1 MNTKNWFNVFST
13 ALHKERFSP
22 PEILQIY
29 RTEMEARTFFDF
41 DGIVPEFLVLQNIER
56 DSEKIQYYWESHSNE
71 AICPFCGTI
80 SNKECKDYFEKPLQ
94 DIPQD
99 RLAVYHVVRSKK
111 YFCENPDCSYTRFV
125 ERLDGFTEKKARKT
139 IRFKKY
145 CVERSLES
153 GCKPAQDALRREG
166 AVVSNDSIA
175 RYLKKESAMKI
186 ESNIKRN
193 VVKVLSIDDIN
204 LRKGDKSS
212 GCTVLMDEETHRVLI
227 IIRGTTKKAAKKAIE
242 MFPDAELFSRDRAS
256 SYASAATE
264 CGKTQVAD
272 RFHLIDNAQAAVKE
286 ALMTSIPATI
296 FIREGDGWVQTTQ
309 FDDEI
314 LPDKTYFHVPEE
326 KVEER
331 IQFARLTE
339 AKAKRYRNTLKILEL
354 ADKGLKSADIANT
367 LNIPLKDVR
376 NLRRTAVNTIDYVE
390 EKVKS
395 RTNEINESYSN
406 HEDILRKR
414 RRRTLSKNA
423 RPSHES
429 IVEPYRETVIAELN
443 KGGNHRT
450 IHPILKEQGFKGC
463 PNTIYQY
470 ILKLRKEIPEEI
482 SRDTV
487 ENPPELKLEKISRHT
502 VYKQVLNKASESR
515 SKKDEESQKSAS
527 QKKTP
532 GEDSPLSDKAKELIY
547 GVNNTDDS
555 EQSKESK
562 EDKAQK
568 KTKFLKKQ

>member
-1 MNTKNWFNVFST
+1 MQT
-13 ALHKERFSP
+13 
-22 PEILQIY
+22 
-29 RTEMEARTFFDF
+29 RTFFDF
-41 DGIVPEFLVLQNIER
+41 DGIVPEFLGLQNIER

-71 AICPFCGTI
+71 AICPFCDTI

-99 RLAVYHVVRSKK
+99 RLPVYHIVRSKK
-111 YFCENPDCSYTRFV
+111 YICVNSDCPYTRFV
-125 ERLDGFTEKKARKT
+125 ERLDGFAEEKARKT

-193 VVKVLSIDDIN
+193 DVKVLSIDDIN

-227 IIRGTTKKAAKKAIE
+227 IIRGITKEAAKKAIE
-242 MFPDAELFSRDRAS
+242 MFPDAEFFSRDRAS
-256 SYASAATE
+256 SYSSAATE

-272 RFHLIDNAQAAVKE
+272 RFHLIDNAQDAVKE

-296 FIREGDGWVQTTQ
+296 FIREGDGWVQATQ
-309 FDDEI
+309 CADTRS
-314 LPDKTYFHVPEE
+314 DKSYFYVPEE

-367 LNIPLKDVR
+367 LIYHLKMYDGYDG
-376 NLRRTAVNTIDYVE
+376 L
-390 EKVKS
+390 
-395 RTNEINESYSN
+395 
-406 HEDILRKR
+406 
-414 RRRTLSKNA
+414 
-423 RPSHES
+423 
-429 IVEPYRETVIAELN
+429 
-443 KGGNHRT
+443 
-450 IHPILKEQGFKGC
+450 Q
-463 PNTIYQY
+463 
-470 ILKLRKEIPEEI
+470 
-482 SRDTV
+482 
-487 ENPPELKLEKISRHT
+487 
-502 VYKQVLNKASESR
+502 
-515 SKKDEESQKSAS
+515 
-527 QKKTP
+527 
-532 GEDSPLSDKAKELIY
+532 
-547 GVNNTDDS
+547 
-555 EQSKESK
+555 
-562 EDKAQK
+562 
-568 KTKFLKKQ
+568 

>member
-13 ALHKERFSP
+13 ALHEARFSP
-22 PEILQIY
+22 GEILQIY
-29 RTEMEARTFFDF
+29 KTEMAARTFFDF
-41 DGIVPEFLVLQNIER
+41 DGIVPEFLVLQNIEK
-56 DSEKIQYYWESHSNE
+56 DCGKIQYFWQSQSNE
-71 AICPFCGTI
+71 ATCPFCATI

-94 DIPQD
+94 DNPHN

-111 YFCENPDCSYTRFV
+111 YFCDNPDCSYTRFV
-125 ERLDGFTEKKARKT
+125 ERLDGFAEDKARKT

-193 VVKVLSIDDIN
+193 NVKVLSIDDIN

-227 IIRGTTKKAAKKAIE
+227 IISGTTKEAAKKAIE
-242 MFPDAELFSRDRAS
+242 MFPDAEFFSRDRAN
-256 SYASAATE
+256 SYSSAATE

-296 FIREGDGWVQTTQ
+296 FIREGDGWVQATQ
-309 FDDEI
+309 RDEI

-331 IQFARLTE
+331 IQFTRLTK

-376 NLRRTAVNTIDYVE
+376 NLRRTAVNTIEYVE
-390 EKVKS
+390 DKVKA
-395 RTNEINESYSN
+395 RTNEINESNSN
-406 HEDILRKR
+406 HENIIRKR

-429 IVEPYRETVIAELN
+429 IVEPYRETVIAEVK

-450 IHPILKEQGFKGC
+450 IHPILKEQGFNGC
-463 PNTIYQY
+463 PNAIYQY
-470 ILKLRKEIPEEI
+470 ILKLRKEIPEEM
-482 SRDTV
+482 SRDIV
-487 ENPPELKLEKISRHT
+487 ENPPELKLEKISRNT
-502 VYKQVLNKASESR
+502 VYKQVLKKASESR
-515 SKKDEESQKSAS
+515 PKKDEESQKSTS
-527 QKKTP
+527 QDKTP

-547 GVNNTDDS
+547 GVHNNTEDS
-555 EQSKESK
+555 AQSKENK